1 MPMSNNNDSFDYTLD
16 DLTTVPFTT
25 IPIGS
30 GGFSASVLTA
40 GSGSNGTSWSSYPY
54 TVSTTSANPMMVD
67 SSGTLDLN
75 GKNADIKING
85 RSLGQAIAN
94 IEERLAIL
102 HPNPELETE
111 WEELKRLGD
120 QYRTLESEIKEKMK
134 VWDILKRTDT

>member
-1 MPMSNNNDSFDYTLD
+1 MSNNNDSFDYTLD

-25 IPIGS
+25 IPIGA

-40 GSGSNGTSWSSYPY
+40 GSGLNGTSWSSYPY
-54 TVSTTSANPMMVD
+54 TVSTTTGTNPMMVG
-67 SSGTLDLN
+67 SSGTIELT
-75 GKNADIKING
+75 GENADIKING

-102 HPNPELETE
+102 HPNPELEKE
-111 WEELKRLGD
+111 WEDLKRLGD
-120 QYRTLESEIKEKMK
+120 QYRTLEAEIKEKMK